1 MVQILNNERSIT
13 VKEQLHWLLLIFLY
27 MKKYFFISLFFIP
40 LIAYL
45 FFSCKEQKEK
55 TEILIA
61 QDLVKQVNDF
71 ASYCKLLKASADKN
85 VVDEK
90 QLQQLFL
97 KVRLAYKK
105 FEWAA
110 EYFEP
115 ATSRFVNGPPVPE
128 VEFSGQVFQP
138 AGLQV
143 IEGFLFPT
151 YDATNKTA
159 LINQLDL
166 LQSKCN
172 IYKTHFANIDIFNW
186 QVFDAVKL
194 EVFRIETL
202 GITGFDDPL
211 TLKSSAENITSL
223 KSLQKVMSYYD
234 KENNKNLSTAFN
246 SATKY
251 LNNNIDFNSF
261 DRAKFII
268 NYCNPLT
275 TNISNL
281 KDASKISD
289 IRYNRLLN
297 QTAKTL
303 FDTNA
308 FNVNAYSP
316 NQSSFITNEKI
327 VLGKKLF
334 SDPILSGNGIRSCQS
349 CHQPAKAFTD
359 GLVKNTMIS
368 SNKTLPRNTPTLINA
383 ALQAVQ
389 FYDLRANTLEDQS
402 LDVVQ
407 NAVEMH
413 GSIKVSVKKLW
424 NDAIYRQLFSKAFPK
439 KSRIEIDTL
448 EVMNA
453 IGSYV
458 RSLVFLNSR
467 FDEYMRGN
475 KSAMNADEI
484 NGFNLFMGKAKCATC
499 HYMPLF
505 NGTFPPRYMKTES
518 EVIGVPQSLKEDKI
532 DDDLGRY
539 NVTKTP
545 SYKHAFKIPT
555 VRNAARTGPYMHNG
569 VFTTLKQVMDFY
581 NKGGGNG
588 SGFNVD
594 NQTLPF
600 EKLNLNE
607 KESNDIIAFIKSLDS
622 R

>member
-1 MVQILNNERSIT
+1 
-13 VKEQLHWLLLIFLY
+13 
-27 MKKYFFISLFFIP
+27 MKKLLFVFLFFFAGIT
-40 LIAYL
+40 YL
-45 FFSCKEQKEK
+45 FFSCKQTKQE

-71 ASYCKLLKASADKN
+71 SSSCKLLQTSSEKN
-85 VVDEK
+85 VVNGK

-97 KVRLAYKK
+97 KARLAYKT

-115 ATSRFVNGPPVPE
+115 ATSRFVNGPPVQE
-128 VEFSGQVFQP
+128 VEFSGQVLAP
-138 AGLQV
+138 GGLQV
-143 IEGFLFPT
+143 IEGFLFPV
-151 YDATNKTA
+151 YDSTKKQE
-159 LINQLDL
+159 LRKQLNL

-172 IYKTHFANIDIFNW
+172 IYKTHFTNIDIFNW

-202 GITGFDDPL
+202 GITGFDNPL
-211 TLKSSAENITSL
+211 TLRSSAECITSL
-223 KSLQKVMSYYD
+223 QSLQKVISYYN
-234 KENNKNLSTAFN
+234 KENKKNVSTTFNAATNYLKNNTDFNAFN
-246 SATKY
+246 
-251 LNNNIDFNSF
+251 
-261 DRAKFII
+261 RAEFITA
-268 NYCNPLT
+268 YCNPIT
-275 TNISNL
+275 VNISNL
-281 KDASKISD
+281 KEALKIND
-289 IRYNRLLN
+289 TKYNRLLN
-297 QTAKTL
+297 QNTKTL
-303 FDTNA
+303 FDTNT

-316 NQSSFITNEKI
+316 NQSSFVTNEKI
-327 VLGKKLF
+327 ALGKKLF

-349 CHQPAKAFTD
+349 CHQPDKAFTD

-368 SNKTLPRNTPTLINA
+368 SNKTLSRNTPTLINT
-383 ALQAVQ
+383 ALQAAQ

-407 NAVEMH
+407 SAVEMH
-413 GSIKVSVKKLW
+413 GSMKVSVKKLW
-424 NDAIYRQLFSKAFPK
+424 NDTLYRRLFSKAFPK
-439 KSRIEIDTL
+439 RSRSEIDTL

-453 IGSYV
+453 ISSYI

-467 FDEYMRGN
+467 FDEFMRGN
-475 KSAMNADEI
+475 KAAINTDEI

-539 NVTKTP
+539 NVTKTQ

-555 VRNAARTGPYMHNG
+555 VRNAARTAPYMHNG
-569 VFTTLKQVMDFY
+569 VFNTLQQVIDFY
-581 NKGGGNG
+581 NIGGGNG
-588 SGFNVD
+588 LGFKID

-600 EKLNLNE
+600 DKLNLTK

-622 R
+622 RFKPATFNSLHVYK